1 VIPEIGTMIT
11 IPSQVSSIA
20 ILLRYRKCIW
30 NISPWAHWGGRVKF
44 YWAPQRL
51 VAPPSLKSIFT

>member
-1 VIPEIGTMIT
+1 MIT